1 MECIF
6 YVGMCVFFFFFF
18 PSAISLLLSFILD
31 ILIFTCFSS
40 ENSSVSLVYLPKL
53 VKH

>member
-6 YVGMCVFFFFFF
+6 YVGMCGFFFF